1 MGKQSQGELKMKVE
15 ARLAELGFTLPEPL
29 ALPPGARLPFPWV
42 LVRGKRVF
50 VSGHG
55 PQLPDGSLAGPFGKV
70 GTEVSFDQAHEAARL
85 VALAILSSLKRELGD
100 LDRVTAWLRVFGMVN
115 SAPNFTRQ
123 PDVINGFSDLILSVY
138 GNEAGSHARSAV
150 GMASLPFNIPVEI
163 EAEVEIDG

>member
-1 MGKQSQGELKMKVE
+1 MQSQGELNMKVE
-15 ARLAELGFTLPEPL
+15 ARLAELGLTLPEPL

-70 GTEVSFDQAHEAARL
+70 GAEVSFEQAHEAARL
-85 VALAILSSLKRELGD
+85 VALAILSGLKRELGD